1 MPAGSNVETQLR
13 ALLKEAEGED
23 ETLVSLEEGYLSSGR
38 FEAEAQAS
46 AGSWLGFLANRVD
59 GCAAA
64 LIEVVGEEGDARR
77 V

>member
-1 MPAGSNVETQLR
+1 MPAGSNVEKQLR
-13 ALLKEAEGED
+13 ALLQEAEGED

-46 AGSWLGFLANRVD
+46 AGSWLGFLANRVGGCD
-59 GCAAA
+59 GAS
-64 LIEVVGEEGDARR
+64 IEVVGEENDVMR